1 MATSDTTA
9 RAGEH
14 LDAADAPEIVRAP
27 AATFVSISG
36 SGPPGTEAFYRKKRL
51 VSDVVR
57 ALPGDHDPTVVE
69 LLYWF
74 PETAEPVGI
83 ADFYWVNP
91 IDDLQYR
98 VLARIPD
105 GTSTGE
111 ITAAHWA
118 TTSTALPGED
128 IEVFSLPERTV
139 VQLMHVGPFADE
151 VRSLGAL
158 GAFADARGLRRSG
171 PHHEI
176 HLDDFGPDTPQE
188 TLRTILRDPVSVG

>member
-1 MATSDTTA
+1 MTTSDTTV

-27 AATFVSISG
+27 AATFVSITG
-36 SGPPGTEAFYRKKRL
+36 SGRPGTNAFYRKKRL
-51 VSDVVR
+51 VSDVAR

-74 PETAEPVGI
+74 PETAEPVEI

-98 VLARIPD
+98 VLARVPD
-105 GTSTGE
+105 GTPTEE
-111 ITAAHWA
+111 IAVARQA
-118 TTSTALPGED
+118 TTSTADAGEEV
-128 IEVFSLPERTV
+128 EVFSLPERTV
-139 VQLMHVGPFADE
+139 VQLMHHGPFADE
-151 VRSLGAL
+151 VRSLGDL
-158 GAFADARGLRRSG
+158 GAFAHERGLRRSG